1 MEQATLSTLGLG
13 VIYNIDSATPDLAA
27 PAAGS
32 EEQGRGTGGGVGGVG
47 GGGGL

>member
-47 GGGGL
+47 GGVWL